1 MAEDSGATSRDDT
14 RETVDPSTGAAFE
27 RPLVTVDVVILT
39 LRAGVLHTLLM
50 KRGAEP
56 FKGSWALIGGYIHA
70 QEDEDLEAAARRIL
84 RGKAGIETPYVEQL
98 RGFGDPR
105 RDPRGW
111 TVTFAHVA
119 LIASDHLSPKQGA
132 NAETVAWWPVEDC
145 AVEPPLAFDHARILA
160 EAVMRVRNKVEYTS
174 LPIHLLPPSFTLT
187 DLQRVYEQILG
198 RPIEKSQFRRRIA
211 EADFLEAVPGAFRQS
226 SNRPAQIYRI
236 KPGLSTI
243 FFDRTI

>member
-1 MAEDSGATSRDDT
+1 MAGVTRAGDQED
-14 RETVDPSTGAAFE
+14 REPSPTPPTADVFA

-56 FKGSWALIGGYIHA
+56 FQGVWALIGGYIHP

-98 RGFGDPR
+98 QGFGDAR

-119 LIASDHLSPKQGA
+119 LIPSDDLLPKQGA
-132 NAETVAWWPVEDC
+132 NAETVSWWPVDAG

-160 EAVMRVRNKVEYTS
+160 AAVARVRNKVEYTS
-174 LPIHLLPPSFTLT
+174 LPIHLLPPAFTLT

-211 EADFLEAVPGAFRQS
+211 EANFLEAIPGKFRQS

-236 KPGLSTI
+236 KAGLSTI